1 MNKER
6 TVITQELC
14 DHVKALLAG
23 GLTLPNAAK
32 FAKIGEATVGRIK
45 AAGFDAAQYAA
56 DTDRRRIQAQN
67 RKAEAQKAKAPLIV
81 GKYIDERTKQWTP
94 PTAEQLA
101 KAMAPGAGM
110 EQVTGQIEMD
120 LTEKKPKSCQE
131 ALEKYCMEA
140 GLDDRD
146 KKLMRFEAAM
156 VDKILKAMD
165 EDVNKSFIATK
176 TDFILDVM
184 QRQNEKLDK
193 IIDMLGQVLRRKDG

>member
-1 MNKER
+1 
-6 TVITQELC
+6 
-14 DHVKALLAG
+14 
-23 GLTLPNAAK
+23 
-32 FAKIGEATVGRIK
+32 
-45 AAGFDAAQYAA
+45 
-56 DTDRRRIQAQN
+56 
-67 RKAEAQKAKAPLIV
+67 
-81 GKYIDERTKQWTP
+81 
-94 PTAEQLA
+94 
-101 KAMAPGAGM
+101 M

-120 LTEKKPKSCQE
+120 LTEKKPKSYQE

-193 IIDMLGQVLRRKDG
+193 IIDLLGQVLRRMDG